1 MFTASSSRNTQLS
14 QLDLVYNY
22 IFFSG
27 KTCLY
32 NATNSGANLTSWV
45 DIPHKSEAVS
55 ERKFTNEKSKDMS
68 SAVLTAPS
76 FIDRLYLGSFAQDL
90 QKAVGTVGPI
100 SVAID
105 ASKPTF
111 HFYKKGVYH
120 DHKCSSTR

>member
-1 MFTASSSRNTQLS
+1 MYTASSSRNAQLS

-55 ERKFTNEKSKDMS
+55 KRKFSNEKSNK
-68 SAVLTAPS
+68 
-76 FIDRLYLGSFAQDL
+76 I
-90 QKAVGTVGPI
+90 
-100 SVAID
+100 
-105 ASKPTF
+105 
-111 HFYKKGVYH
+111 
-120 DHKCSSTR
+120 

>member
-1 MFTASSSRNTQLS
+1 
-14 QLDLVYNY
+14 
-22 IFFSG
+22 
-27 KTCLY
+27 
-32 NATNSGANLTSWV
+32 
-45 DIPHKSEAVS
+45 
-55 ERKFTNEKSKDMS
+55 MS
-68 SAVLTAPS
+68 SAVLTALS

-120 DHKCSSTR
+120 DHKCSSTRWVGFLGQDCLLIFKE